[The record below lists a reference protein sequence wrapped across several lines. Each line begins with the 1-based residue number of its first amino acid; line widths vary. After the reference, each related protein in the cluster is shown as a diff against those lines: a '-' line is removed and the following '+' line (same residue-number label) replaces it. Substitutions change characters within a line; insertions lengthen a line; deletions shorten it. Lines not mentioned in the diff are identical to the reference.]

1 MIVMI
6 NGAFGA
12 GKTSVAN
19 QLQPLIPNSM
29 VFDPEEIGYML
40 RKVIPEDVRMKEE
53 QTDDFQDMEL
63 WKILTVTIARELRQ
77 KYNKHLIVPM
87 TVYNTERF
95 EYIHGGLS
103 ELDSNLYHFTLM
115 TSMETLH
122 ERIAKRGDKLGGWT
136 YQQAVKCLEA
146 FQDARFEQ
154 HIITDGLTT
163 DDVVKHIYSNVMQK
177 EPTLE

>member
-1 MIVMI
+1 MI

-12 GKTSVAN
+12 GKTSAAN
-19 QLQPLIPNSM
+19 QLQSLIPDSM
-29 VFDPEEIGYML
+29 IFNPEEIGYML
-40 RKVIPEDVRMKEE
+40 RAVIPEDVRMKEE

-87 TVYNTERF
+87 TIYNTERF
-95 EYIHGGLS
+95 EYIHSGLS
-103 ELDSNLYHFTLM
+103 ELASNLYHFTLM

-136 YQQAVKCLEA
+136 YQQAVKCIEA
-146 FQDARFEQ
+146 FQNARFEQ

-177 EPTLE
+177 ELTLE